1 MEANYIIILDFSAG
15 EIIKIKLTETEK
27 QKSEKYEDY
36 EDFLKTLEK
45 RYDFRLE
52 DCIWMTTEKLS
63 ERQFN
68 F

>member
-1 MEANYIIILDFSAG
+1 MEANYIIILDFSVG
-15 EIIKIKLTETEK
+15 EIMKIKLTETEK
-27 QKSEKYEDY
+27 HESEKYEDY

-52 DCIWMTTEKLS
+52 DCIWMTTEKIS

>member
-1 MEANYIIILDFSAG
+1 MEANYIIILDFSVG

-27 QKSEKYEDY
+27 LESEKYEDY
-36 EDFLKTLEK
+36 EDFLRTLEK

-52 DCIWMTTEKLS
+52 DCIWMTTEKIS

>member
-1 MEANYIIILDFSAG
+1 MEANYIIILDFLVG

>member
-1 MEANYIIILDFSAG
+1 MEANYIIILDFSVG

-27 QKSEKYEDY
+27 LESEKYEDY

>member
-36 EDFLKTLEK
+36 NDFLKTLEGK
-45 RYDFRLE
+45 YDFRLK
-52 DCIWMTTEKLS
+52 DCIWMTTEKIS

>member
-1 MEANYIIILDFSAG
+1 MEANYIIILDFSVG

-27 QKSEKYEDY
+27 QEAEKHEDY
-36 EDFLKTLEK
+36 EDFLRTLEK
-45 RYDFRLE
+45 RYDFRLD
-52 DCIWMTTEKLS
+52 DCIWMTTEKIS

>member
-1 MEANYIIILDFSAG
+1 MEANYIIILDFSVG

-52 DCIWMTTEKLS
+52 DCIWMTTEKIS

>member
-1 MEANYIIILDFSAG
+1 MEANYIIILDFSVG

-27 QKSEKYEDY
+27 HESEKYEDY

-52 DCIWMTTEKLS
+52 DCIWMTMENLS
-63 ERQFN
+63 ERSYN

>member
-1 MEANYIIILDFSAG
+1 MEANYIIILDFSVG

-27 QKSEKYEDY
+27 QESEKYENY
-36 EDFLKTLEK
+36 ENFLRTLENK
-45 RYDFRLE
+45 YDFRLE
-52 DCIWMTTEKLS
+52 DCIWMTTENLS

>member
-1 MEANYIIILDFSAG
+1 MEANYIIILDFSVG

-27 QKSEKYEDY
+27 QEAEKYEDY

-52 DCIWMTTEKLS
+52 DCIWMTTEKIS

>member
-1 MEANYIIILDFSAG
+1 MEANYIIILDFSVG

-36 EDFLKTLEK
+36 EDFLKTLESK
-45 RYDFRLE
+45 YDFCIE
-52 DCIWMTTEKLS
+52 NCIWMAMENLS
-63 ERQFN
+63 ERSYN

>member
-1 MEANYIIILDFSAG
+1 MILAG

-27 QKSEKYEDY
+27 QESEKYEDY
-36 EDFLKTLEK
+36 EDFLKTLEGK
-45 RYDFRLE
+45 YDF
-52 DCIWMTTEKLS
+52 CIEFCTWATMENLS

>member
-1 MEANYIIILDFSAG
+1 MEANYIIILDFSVG

-52 DCIWMTTEKLS
+52 DCIWMTTEKIS
-63 ERQFN
+63 ERSYN
-68 F
+68 

>member
-1 MEANYIIILDFSAG
+1 MEANYIIILDFSVG

-27 QKSEKYEDY
+27 LESEKYEDY
-36 EDFLKTLEK
+36 EDFLKTLESK
-45 RYDFRLE
+45 YDFRLE
-52 DCIWMTTEKLS
+52 ECIWMTTEILS

>member
-1 MEANYIIILDFSAG
+1 MEANYIIILDFSVG

-36 EDFLKTLEK
+36 NDFLKTLEK

-52 DCIWMTTEKLS
+52 DCIWMTTEKIS

>member
-1 MEANYIIILDFSAG
+1 MEANYIIILDFSVG

-52 DCIWMTTEKLS
+52 DCIWMTTENLS

>member
-1 MEANYIIILDFSAG
+1 MEANYIIILDFSVG

-27 QKSEKYEDY
+27 HESEKYEDY

-63 ERQFN
+63 ERSYN

>member
-1 MEANYIIILDFSAG
+1 MEANYIIILDFSVG